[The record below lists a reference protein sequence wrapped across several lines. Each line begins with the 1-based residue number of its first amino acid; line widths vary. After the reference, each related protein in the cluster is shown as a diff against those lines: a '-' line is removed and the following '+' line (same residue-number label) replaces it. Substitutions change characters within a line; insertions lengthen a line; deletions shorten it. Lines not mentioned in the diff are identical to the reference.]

1 MRKSRTPLQHY
12 EMLRQKLVAKLSNE
26 EVWKNSVSGK
36 RLRNLCEL
44 MEFLA
49 MSEELANLDEEVEET
64 IFEENVKLL
73 LGKSIP
79 LPRILRESMLG
90 FKPVQSFAEKYI
102 KLRDSLRFESKSLA
116 NLLREISASAKAEG
130 CTQFSF
136 EEGLANSND
145 ERDSIG
151 YYDTD
156 CSEKPPEYSCEDKE
170 NFAAKLRWIRWK
182 IYQKIEHKI
191 ATSNDVEKYEK
202 LVHKFVSKF
211 KDTQLSGREV
221 SIWLNKALQTKRDV
235 HEVIFRSN
243 SDASEVHIQVSSQ
256 ESLGGEYDNEPEVAF
271 VSKFFDKATAYE
283 NLCSNLPNVPEL
295 EDPDVKLAAA
305 AASKVAEEATAAKAA
320 DKATV
325 AKAAEEA
332 AAAKAV
338 EEAAE
343 EAAAAKDCNCDGDKI
358 VTTRMTPG
366 FTSEICGLVS
376 KKRDALRLHKYSRH
390 HVTTS
395 QAGIAKVA
403 SNQRC
408 PVATVIN
415 TSECCPVPTH
425 DEVKPE
431 LEDPDDQIE
440 KRLWRLKERDN
451 DDDFETGYDMFGE
464 HKHEE
469 TESKINHLEVKD
481 TKSDKKNADVFD
493 DKTEAMGK
501 IKNPESFN
509 DSVQTKESVP
519 NNINAFDTNKEEFNN
534 WYESQLKIKERKS
547 YVTVPSEEPPGH
559 ILSSTLVDDMQ
570 YKQLFTTSSESHIQ
584 DGEKAPDLMC
594 FLQAYFVLLI
604 ATCKTLNETID
615 KVSHSS
621 FPVIP
626 YQPIQ
631 PTPLSARTTSFTPR
645 SMNCACESRG
655 YCVNATTA
663 NVGGVVTFSDVT
675 PTATA
680 GVSVF
685 YKWMRLQLQNLK
697 ENVILT
703 ILSVGV
709 GEQFESIEELK
720 RTRVLRV
727 NQIKI

>member
-1 MRKSRTPLQHY
+1 
-12 EMLRQKLVAKLSNE
+12 
-26 EVWKNSVSGK
+26 
-36 RLRNLCEL
+36 
-44 MEFLA
+44 

-90 FKPVQSFAEKYI
+90 FKPVKSFAEKYI

-156 CSEKPPEYSCEDKE
+156 FSEKPPEYSCEDKE

-191 ATSNDVEKYEK
+191 ATSNDVEKYEE

-221 SIWLNKALQTKRDV
+221 SIWLNKARQTKRDV

-243 SDASEVHIQVSSQ
+243 SDDSEVHIQVSSQ
-256 ESLGGEYDNEPEVAF
+256 ESLSGEYDNEPEVAF

-283 NLCSNLPNVPEL
+283 NLCSNLPNV
-295 EDPDVKLAAA
+295 
-305 AASKVAEEATAAKAA
+305 
-320 DKATV
+320 
-325 AKAAEEA
+325 
-332 AAAKAV
+332 
-338 EEAAE
+338 
-343 EAAAAKDCNCDGDKI
+343 
-358 VTTRMTPG
+358 
-366 FTSEICGLVS
+366 
-376 KKRDALRLHKYSRH
+376 
-390 HVTTS
+390 
-395 QAGIAKVA
+395 
-403 SNQRC
+403 
-408 PVATVIN
+408 
-415 TSECCPVPTH
+415 
-425 DEVKPE
+425 PE

-519 NNINAFDTNKEEFNN
+519 YNINAFDTNKEEFNN

-559 ILSSTLVDDMQ
+559 IDSSTLVDDMQ

-631 PTPLSARTTSFTPR
+631 PTPLSARTTRFTPR
-645 SMNCACESRG
+645 SMYCACESRG

-727 NQIKI
+727 NQSRFDFKV